1 MAGRRY
7 HDLVEVGRGPG
18 LNGDLYARGMATLVA
33 SWEKYARGVDGA
45 SVLRLPGATAAVFA
59 REPERSVYN
68 NALLE
73 RAEAVA
79 AMEAAYAEAGVERF
93 AAWVHEGDSV
103 LRAAIERRG
112 YTVVEATRAMATE
125 LAGVAPPRAEIE
137 VTRAGWSEYLRV
149 ADLPAGLVAGVDP
162 DAFRVVVGRLDGDV
176 VAAGISYDHAGDCGI
191 YNVVTR
197 EHARRRGIGTA
208 ITAALLHD
216 ARERGCQTASLQS
229 TPVAERV
236 YAAVGFRDLGRIL
249 EYAPRV
255 SRPEAAGRS

>member
-1 MAGRRY
+1 
-7 HDLVEVGRGPG
+7 
-18 LNGDLYARGMATLVA
+18 MATLVA
-33 SWEKYARGVDGA
+33 SWEEYARGVDGA

-112 YTVVEATRAMATE
+112 YTVVEATLAMGTALDTALEATRAMATE